1 MSSST
6 AKVTKSKGTLN
17 FQRSYFLNEQPDII
31 NDQIKH
37 TRKTAYNNVNM
48 LLLSKDQNYFSCIKY
63 LKKSTFHHNTNFS
76 TLKRN

>member
-1 MSSST
+1 MISMSSST

-37 TRKTAYNNVNM
+37 TRKRAYNNVNV
-48 LLLSKDQNYFSCIKY
+48 III
-63 LKKSTFHHNTNFS
+63 
-76 TLKRN
+76 